1 MLHLSKELQI
11 KLQVIMKEINRAWK
25 YRSQALFLFR
35 LEDVEYMERSCY
47 YVSNFKNTIC

>member
-11 KLQVIMKEINRAWK
+11 KLQAWK